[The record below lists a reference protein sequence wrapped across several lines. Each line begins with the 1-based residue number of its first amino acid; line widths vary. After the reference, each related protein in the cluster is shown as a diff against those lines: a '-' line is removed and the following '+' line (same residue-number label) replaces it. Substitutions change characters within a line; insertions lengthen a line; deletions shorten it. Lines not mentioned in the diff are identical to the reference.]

1 MADSTGRIEFS
12 VKTQTKFNIVLGV
25 LALCFQTGYNK
36 DRTIR
41 KLYTCGNLE
50 HSIFYLL
57 DPE

>member
-25 LALCFQTGYNK
+25 LAHCFQTGYKK

-41 KLYTCGNLE
+41 
-50 HSIFYLL
+50 IIYLW
-57 DPE
+57 